1 MRKIIII
8 ILGAVFMFSGCG
20 EKGAPPPIT
29 PEPSTTTLTL
39 KINYTYKGQALELND
54 KSYVNKALD
63 TFTISN
69 FVHYLSNVTVTNAQ
83 NEKYNLANY
92 NLSYAEYPNTNTIEL
107 KGLKMDNWKNMSFL
121 LGVDTVRNHTGAQ
134 TGDLSPSKS
143 MYWNWNT
150 GYIFVRFKGKLSNGN
165 NIGLDVGGDDNLVAQ
180 SFDLSSYNLNKSNV
194 TITLEMDL
202 NEMFENPQTYDFKV
216 DATSIHTNTQPEA
229 AKIKANMVDICKI
242 VSVQ

>member
-8 ILGAVFMFSGCG
+8 IFACQFLLSACDD
-20 EKGAPPPIT
+20 KKNTQII
-29 PEPSTTTLTL
+29 PELSTTTLTL
-39 KINYTYKGQALELND
+39 KINYTYKGQALVLND

-107 KGLKMDNWKNMSFL
+107 KGLKMDNWKSLSFL

-194 TITLEMDL
+194 TITIEMDL

>member
-1 MRKIIII
+1 MKKIIII
-8 ILGAVFMFSGCG
+8 ILSSVFLFFGCG
-20 EKGAPPPIT
+20 EKGAPPPS
-29 PEPSTTTLTL
+29 PAPAPTTLTI
-39 KINYTYKGQALELND
+39 KINYTYKGQALVLND

-63 TFTISN
+63 TFNISS
-69 FVHYLSNVTVTNAQ
+69 FIHYISNVTLSNAQ

-92 NLSYAEYPNTNTIEL
+92 NLSYAEYPSTNTIEL
-107 KGLKMDNWKNMSFL
+107 KGLKMDNWKSLSFL

-150 GYIFVRFKGKLSNGN
+150 GYVFVRFKGKLSNGK
-165 NIGLDVGGDDNLVAQ
+165 NIGLDVGGDDNLVSQ
-180 SFDLSSYNLNKSNV
+180 SFDLSKYSMNKSNV

-216 DATSIHTNTQPEA
+216 DATSIHTSTQPEA
-229 AKIKANMVDICKI
+229 AKIKANMVDIAKI

>member
-8 ILGAVFMFSGCG
+8 IFACQFLLSACD
-20 EKGAPPPIT
+20 EKTNTQIIA
-29 PEPSTTTLTL
+29 EPSTTNLTI

-63 TFTISN
+63 TFSISN
-69 FVHYLSNVTVTNAQ
+69 FVHYLSNVTLTNSK
-83 NEKYNLANY
+83 NEKYNLGNY
-92 NLSYAEYPNTNTIEL
+92 NLSYAEYPSTNTITL
-107 KGLKMDNWKNMSFL
+107 QGVKMDNWKNMSFL

-165 NIGLDVGGDDNLVAQ
+165 NIGLDVGGDDNLVSQ

-194 TITLEMDL
+194 TITIEMDL
-202 NEMFENPQTYDFKV
+202 NEMFENPQTYNFKV
-216 DATSIHTNTQPEA
+216 DATSIHTNIQPEA
-229 AKIKANMVDICKI
+229 TKIKANMVDIAKI

>member
-1 MRKIIII
+1 MKKIIILIFACQFLISACDDKKNTQI
-8 ILGAVFMFSGCG
+8 I
-20 EKGAPPPIT
+20 

-69 FVHYLSNVTVTNAQ
+69 FVHYLSNVTLTNAQ

-92 NLSYAEYPNTNTIEL
+92 NLSYAEYPNTNTITL
-107 KGLKMDNWKNMSFL
+107 NGLKMDNWKNITFL
-121 LGVDTVRNHTGAQ
+121 LGVDNVRNHTGAQ

-150 GYIFVRFKGKLSNGN
+150 GYIFVRFKGKLSSGK
-165 NIGLDVGGDDNLVAQ
+165 NIGLDIGGDENLVSQ
-180 SFDLSSYNLNKSNV
+180 SFDLNSYNLNKSNV
-194 TITLEMDL
+194 TITLEMDV

-216 DATSIHTNTQPEA
+216 DATSIHSNTQPEA

-242 VSVQ
+242 ISVQ

>member
-8 ILGAVFMFSGCG
+8 IFACQFLLSACDDKKNSQ
-20 EKGAPPPIT
+20 II

-63 TFTISN
+63 TFNISS
-69 FVHYLSNVTVTNAQ
+69 FIHYISNVTLSNAQ
-83 NEKYNLANY
+83 NEKINLANY
-92 NLSYAEYPNTNTIEL
+92 NLSYAEYPSTNTITL
-107 KGLKMDNWKNMSFL
+107 TGLKLDNWKNLSFL
-121 LGVDTVRNHTGAQ
+121 IGVDNVRNHTGAQ

-150 GYIFVRFKGKLSNGN
+150 GYVFVRFKGKLSNGK
-165 NIGLDVGGDDNLVAQ
+165 NIGLDLGGDDNLVSQ
-180 SFDLSSYNLNKSNV
+180 SFDLSKYSMNKSNV

-216 DATSIHTNTQPEA
+216 DATSIHTSTQPEA
-229 AKIKANMVDICKI
+229 AKIKANMVDIAKI